1 MRKKGGDYLHT
12 NLSAVTTALGEKATE
27 TAGQII
33 DVVLAALVIL
43 GVFYGVRLL
52 IRAFKTVK

>member
-1 MRKKGGDYLHT
+1 MST
-12 NLSAVTTALGEKATE
+12 NLSAVVTALGQKATE